1 MSILEQ
7 IKKDQV
13 ASRLNKDSL
22 KSSLLTTVIGEIE
35 RTDKSK
41 QSDEHT
47 LSVIKKMI
55 KDIDTTVQ
63 YKPADYLTF
72 EKNILLEYLPKQATE
87 EEILVIIKSCNSNLG
102 ELMKSLKNVFGSN
115 FDGKV
120 AKKLFDEYKVG

>member
-7 IKKDQV
+7 IKKDQI

-72 EKNILLEYLPKQATE
+72 EKNTLLEYLPKQATE
-87 EEILVIIKSCNSNLG
+87 EEILGIIKSCNSNLS

-120 AKKLFDEYKVG
+120 AKKLFDEYKAG

>member
-7 IKKDQV
+7 IKKDQI

-120 AKKLFDEYKVG
+120 AKKLFDEYKAG